1 MNDNEAATRENLE
14 KALEIRNKRNPL
26 RNIFYKHKQV
36 FKNSKRTRSL
46 LDDDD
51 DDERDSD
58 ESYELKQKMRRLRNN
73 QNWRFRYHRV
83 GKSVNN
89 PQFRRILW
97 FNEKK

>member
-1 MNDNEAATRENLE
+1 MNDNGAATRENLE

-26 RNIFYKHKQV
+26 RNIFYKHKQDL
-36 FKNSKRTRSL
+36 KNSKRTRSL

-51 DDERDSD
+51 DERDSD
-58 ESYELKQKMRRLRNN
+58 ESYERKQKMRRLTNL

-89 PQFRRILW
+89 PLFRRMLW